1 MDGREA
7 LLDVLAQA
15 KAVGFLGPGDPA
27 DHLAHALGFA
37 DAALSFLPA
46 PPLRF
51 ADLGTGGGVPGL
63 VLASMWDDTEAVFI
77 ESSARRCQAL
87 EEWAG
92 ELGLAERV
100 QVVSGRAEERA
111 HEVGL
116 RETFDLVTARSF
128 GRPAVTAEIA
138 CGFLKVGALLVVSE
152 PPEPTDTRCSSC
164 GAPIT
169 PGPARTG
176 PPTPVSPGQSGAR
189 PNVRGGDE
197 TSAGGYVPRGTCRA
211 AA

>member
-152 PPEPTDTRCSSC
+152 PPEPTDARWPAAELEQL
-164 GAPIT
+164 GFDPI
-169 PGPARTG
+169 
-176 PPTPVSPGQSGAR
+176 VQLV
-189 PNVRGGDE
+189 VRGAHY
-197 TSAGGYVPRGTCRA
+197 AGTRKNRPADAGVPRAVGRPA
-211 AA
+211 KRPRW